1 MKYDVIVVGGGAA
14 GVAVVATALSTYPGK
29 HILMIK
35 KEKETLVPCGIPYT
49 IATLNSVDSDIM
61 STKSIE
67 DGGAQILID
76 KVNKI
81 DPKSKK
87 VFTESGKDFEYDK
100 LVLATGSMPIVP
112 KLPGVE
118 LKNVMTVPKDAN
130 EIKKLKD
137 ALTNVKRVVIVGA
150 GFIGME
156 VSDEIRKI
164 GKDVTIV
171 EALDRVLPVAFDPEF
186 SEEARKIMEK
196 EGIKIKT
203 SSKVKEIVGKDTVQ
217 GVVLESGERIDADL
231 VILSIGYRAEAT
243 LAKDAGLLIG
253 ISGGIWTD
261 EYLRTSVNDIFAIG
275 DCAEHKDFFTRRAN
289 KLMLASVAAFD
300 ARVAGTNL
308 FDLRLIRQVK
318 GDLSLFSTSVGGT
331 IFAAA
336 GIDEVDAKAGGFD
349 VEIGI
354 SNSVDRHPGTIPDT
368 SKVKTKLIFSKSSG
382 ILIGCQMMGGKSVG
396 EMINVVGTAIQ
407 SGMSIVDLVALQI
420 GTHPLLT
427 ASPVVYPIIGAA
439 LDAYAK
445 LNCPKSK

>member
-1 MKYDVIVVGGGAA
+1 MVG
-14 GVAVVATALSTYPGK
+14 TALSTYPGK

-49 IATLNSVDSDIM
+49 IATLSSVDSDIM

-67 DGGAQILID
+67 AAGAQILID
-76 KVNKI
+76 KVNRI

-100 LVLATGSMPIVP
+100 LVIATGSMPIVP
-112 KLPGVE
+112 RLPGVD

-137 ALTNVKRVVIVGA
+137 ALTNVKHVVIVGA

-156 VSDEIRKI
+156 VSDEIHKT

-186 SEEARKIMEK
+186 SEEARKIMDK
-196 EGIKIKT
+196 EGIKVKT
-203 SSKVKEIVGKDTVQ
+203 SSKVKEIVGKDVVQ
-217 GVVLESGERIDADL
+217 GVVLESGERVDADL
-231 VILSIGYRAEAT
+231 VILSIGYRADST
-243 LAKDAGLLIG
+243 LAKDAGLSIG

-300 ARVAGTNL
+300 ARVAGANL

-382 ILIGCQMMGGKSVG
+382 VLIGCQMMGGKSVG

-427 ASPVVYPIIGAA
+427 ASPVVYPIISAA

-445 LNCPKSK
+445 LNCSK

>member
-14 GVAVVATALSTYPGK
+14 GVAVVGTALSTYPGK

-49 IATLNSVDSDIM
+49 IATLSSVDSDIM

-67 DGGAQILID
+67 AAGAQILID
-76 KVNKI
+76 KVNRI

-100 LVLATGSMPIVP
+100 LVIATGSMPIVP
-112 KLPGVE
+112 RLPGVD

-137 ALTNVKRVVIVGA
+137 ALTNVKHVVIVGA

-156 VSDEIRKI
+156 VSDEIHKT

-186 SEEARKIMEK
+186 SEEARKIMDK
-196 EGIKIKT
+196 EGIKVKT
-203 SSKVKEIVGKDTVQ
+203 SSKVKEIVGKDVVQ
-217 GVVLESGERIDADL
+217 GVVLESGERVDADL
-231 VILSIGYRAEAT
+231 VILSIGYRADST
-243 LAKDAGLLIG
+243 LAKDAGLSIG

-300 ARVAGTNL
+300 ARVAGANL

-382 ILIGCQMMGGKSVG
+382 VLIGCQMMGGKSVG

-427 ASPVVYPIIGAA
+427 ASPVVYPIISAA

-445 LNCPKSK
+445 LNCSK